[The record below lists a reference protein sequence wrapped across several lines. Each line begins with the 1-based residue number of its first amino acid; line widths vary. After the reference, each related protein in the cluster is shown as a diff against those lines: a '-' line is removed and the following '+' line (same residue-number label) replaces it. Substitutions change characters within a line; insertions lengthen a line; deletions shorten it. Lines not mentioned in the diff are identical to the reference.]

1 MVTSPLKLALT
12 SDFLFSNVSAYS
24 HKQIFGKKV
33 KSLIPFFRALADE
46 TRLRIVM
53 LLLHGELC
61 VCDLMAILDAPQ
73 SKLSRHLAYLK
84 HSGIVSGRREGVWMH
99 YSLKTPWN
107 EFYQDQIDLF
117 KKKFSALSRFKEDK
131 RKMLKFKA
139 KGVCGSL
146 VVARPRRKVKKQV
159 RIAER

>member
-1 MVTSPLKLALT
+1 M
-12 SDFLFSNVSAYS
+12 
-24 HKQIFGKKV
+24 
-33 KSLIPFFRALADE
+33 KSLVPFFRALADE

-61 VCDLMAILDAPQ
+61 VCDLMAILDSPQ

-99 YSLKTPWN
+99 YSLKDPLKDL
-107 EFYQDQIDLF
+107 YQPHLHLF
-117 KKKFSALSRFKEDK
+117 KEKFSALSPFKQDK
-131 RKMLKFKA
+131 KKMLKFKA

-146 VVARPRRKVKKQV
+146 AATRPRRFAKRHV
-159 RIAER
+159 RVHKG

>member
-1 MVTSPLKLALT
+1 M
-12 SDFLFSNVSAYS
+12 
-24 HKQIFGKKV
+24 

-99 YSLKTPWN
+99 YSLRAPLN
-107 EFYQDQIDLF
+107 ELYRDQIDLF
-117 KKKFSALSRFKEDK
+117 RGKFSALSPFREDK
-131 RKMLKFKA
+131 RKMLKFKTN
-139 KGVCGSL
+139 GVCGSL
-146 VVARPRRKVKKQV
+146 VAARSRRTVKKQV
-159 RIAER
+159 RVTKR

>member
-1 MVTSPLKLALT
+1 M
-12 SDFLFSNVSAYS
+12 
-24 HKQIFGKKV
+24 

-61 VCDLMAILDAPQ
+61 VCDLMAILDTPQ

-84 HSGIVSGRREGVWMH
+84 HSDIVSGRREGVWMH
-99 YSLKTPWN
+99 YFIKSQMN
-107 EFYQDQIDLF
+107 ELYRDQLHLF
-117 KKKFSALSRFKEDK
+117 KKKYSSLSPFRQDMQ
-131 RKMLKFKA
+131 KMLKFKA

-146 VVARPRRKVKKQV
+146 AAKKPRGSAKRNVK
-159 RIAER
+159 

>member
-1 MVTSPLKLALT
+1 M
-12 SDFLFSNVSAYS
+12 
-24 HKQIFGKKV
+24 
-33 KSLIPFFRALADE
+33 KSLVPFFRALADE

-61 VCDLMAILDAPQ
+61 VCDLMAILDSPQ

-99 YSLKTPWN
+99 YSLKDPLN
-107 EFYQDQIDLF
+107 DLYQVHLHLF
-117 KKKFSALSRFKEDK
+117 KEKFSALSPFKEDMK
-131 RKMLKFKA
+131 KMLKFKG

-146 VVARPRRKVKKQV
+146 TATRPCSSTKRQV
-159 RIAER
+159 RSTKR

>member
-1 MVTSPLKLALT
+1 M
-12 SDFLFSNVSAYS
+12 
-24 HKQIFGKKV
+24 
-33 KSLIPFFRALADE
+33 KSLVPFFRALADE

-61 VCDLMAILDAPQ
+61 VCDLMAILDSPQ

-99 YSLKTPWN
+99 YSLKDPLN
-107 EFYQDQIDLF
+107 DLYQSHLLLF
-117 KKKFSALSRFKEDK
+117 KEKFSALSPCKQDK

-139 KGVCGSL
+139 KGVCGSMT
-146 VVARPRRKVKKQV
+146 ATRPRGSDKKHG
-159 RIAER
+159 